1 MVRIGVILFL
11 SFIPCLLRAQEP
23 TVTFFPEQNKNER
36 FDAGVPFISGMI
48 ISAFSP
54 EINFNIN
61 AVGAV
66 TLKTKRNNPY
76 LSYSVIPLNIKINP
90 QGSMISS
97 FHPVLYWLDD
107 LVLVDINTEYRMM
120 VDNYWGIG
128 TDLATT
134 VEKSESTTE
143 YHRKSFLIQPE
154 LLFRIMPDFYGG
166 LAYDIHSFHASNLSD
181 LMLENP
187 EILSYGTDIFSSG
200 LGFVLLFD
208 KRNILDPATSG
219 FYVKIK
225 VVDYLKPLK
234 SYYAY
239 QKVEIDYRH
248 FLPII
253 RHGSILALQVK
264 SSLSFG
270 NIPWTDMPQP
280 GGSNNLRGIYQ
291 GQFRD
296 KNSIIILAEYRHF
309 FTRPSSDELSRHGFA
324 FWLGGGTVFPD
335 ISGIKYIALSTGGG
349 YRYRMQP
356 NITLRI
362 DIGFSAD
369 KFGIYLGLNEAF

>member
-143 YHRKSFLIQPE
+143 
-154 LLFRIMPDFYGG
+154 
-166 LAYDIHSFHASNLSD
+166 
-181 LMLENP
+181 
-187 EILSYGTDIFSSG
+187 
-200 LGFVLLFD
+200 
-208 KRNILDPATSG
+208 
-219 FYVKIK
+219 
-225 VVDYLKPLK
+225 
-234 SYYAY
+234 
-239 QKVEIDYRH
+239 
-248 FLPII
+248 
-253 RHGSILALQVK
+253 
-264 SSLSFG
+264 
-270 NIPWTDMPQP
+270 
-280 GGSNNLRGIYQ
+280 
-291 GQFRD
+291 
-296 KNSIIILAEYRHF
+296 
-309 FTRPSSDELSRHGFA
+309 
-324 FWLGGGTVFPD
+324 
-335 ISGIKYIALSTGGG
+335 
-349 YRYRMQP
+349 
-356 NITLRI
+356 
-362 DIGFSAD
+362 
-369 KFGIYLGLNEAF
+369 